1 MKTKAN
7 SSPRSGGGRT
17 HGGGRKTHTELTEN
31 WLTRGC
37 DRATGPVPGEAA
49 RSWQAPEKRAPSQ
62 RNSIIIFLD
71 TKSREY
77 RFAPSNMVASSDAW
91 LFQFKYNK
99 TESSVSQSRW
109 SHFKWAIVTLA
120 RCYHRSQSRI
130 HPSPQKSLLDGSD
143 LKCPHPLRHP
153 SNALEWTPNLP
164 PWLRRP
170 LPGSQDLF
178 LPL

>member
-7 SSPRSGGGRT
+7 SSPRSGGWQDSRRRKENS
-17 HGGGRKTHTELTEN
+17 HGTDRKLVNQGMRPCNRPRAWGGSEELAGPRE
-31 WLTRGC
+31 
-37 DRATGPVPGEAA
+37 TGAV
-49 RSWQAPEKRAPSQ
+49 SEK
-62 RNSIIIFLD
+62 IIIFLD
-71 TKSREY
+71 TKSRQY

-130 HPSPQKSLLDGSD
+130 YPSPQKSLLDGSD

-164 PWLRRP
+164 PRLRRP